1 MSGTLKPAIAEK
13 PAYARSPEGAAGLE
27 DDHGSARKISLQE
40 FASDLIN
47 AFQKPKAPADQ
58 EETGFFTDTTLCI
71 GCKACEVACKQWN
84 QLPADGFN
92 WTGNSYDN
100 TVALSD
106 TTWRHVA
113 FVEQFGSDGHAGRWL
128 MMSDVCKHCQLAP
141 CVEVCPTGALIYN
154 EFGNVYVQEDICNGC
169 ANCVVGCPFGV
180 ISRNKEDGRAH
191 KCTLCYDRQKDDLV
205 PACAKACPT
214 ESIKFGSVSALRE
227 HAAERVKELHSRGE
241 TDAYLYG
248 ANEGGEYSALNS
260 FFLLKDRPA
269 VYNLPEQPRRPAAH
283 LKRSY
288 LYSFAAAI
296 GLTAFSALFFAG
308 ECE

>member
-1 MSGTLKPAIAEK
+1 MSEFSLHGQTVSGFATDLVSTFLRPEPPAE
-13 PAYARSPEGAAGLE
+13 
-27 DDHGSARKISLQE
+27 
-40 FASDLIN
+40 
-47 AFQKPKAPADQ
+47 Q

-113 FVEQFGSDGHAGRWL
+113 FVEQFDADSDIGRWL
-128 MMSDVCKHCQLAP
+128 MMSDVCKHCQHAP

-154 EFGNVYVQEDICNGC
+154 EFGNVYVQQDVCNGC

-191 KCTLCYDRQKDDLV
+191 KCTLCYDRQKEDLT

-214 ESIKFGSVSALRE
+214 ESIKFGKISELKE
-227 HAAERVKELHSRGE
+227 HAQKRVEQLQAEGQS
-241 TDAYLYG
+241 DAYLYG
-248 ANEGGEYSALNS
+248 AEPAGEYSALNS
-260 FFLLKDRPA
+260 FFLLKDKA
-269 VYNLPEQPRRPAAH
+269 SVYNLPEAPRRGAAH
-283 LKRSY
+283 LKKNY
-288 LYSFAAAI
+288 LFSFAASLA
-296 GLTAFSALFFAG
+296 LTAVSVLLFSG
-308 ECE
+308 EKHG